1 MENNAP
7 KMAFTGEYRKSIK
20 KPKKRYFESMHQQ
33 AFIQWARLAPLIYN
47 GKRDGFIKDCLIA
60 NANGGAR
67 SKIEGARLKKEGVTP
82 GVSDLFFA
90 YPTKT
95 YHGLWIEFKTEEKHS
110 LLTENQQQW
119 LANMQRLN
127 YQIAVP
133 RNLQQAIDMIEIYL
147 LT

>member
-1 MENNAP
+1 MDNSEI
-7 KMAFTGEYRKSIK
+7 KMAFIDQSKKAIK
-20 KPKKRYFESMHQQ
+20 KPKKRYLESMHQQ

-67 SKIEGARLKKEGVTP
+67 SKIGGKILKAEGVTA

-110 LLTENQQQW
+110 LLTEKQQWW
-119 LANMQRLN
+119 LANMKRLN

-133 RNLQQAIDMIEIYL
+133 RNVQQAIDMIEIYL